1 MALSTV
7 ADPAA
12 RTLTFRL
19 LRGTF
24 LRDFEGSWAVDPD
37 GRGGSRVV
45 HRLAVQPLMPLPPPV
60 AEYTKR
66 IFVQQVEALLQDLAS
81 EVDRCSSGAGGA
93 GGAAAA
99 GAAAGAAD
107 ARRQLVSSSPSPS
120 SSSSSSSR

>member
-1 MALSTV
+1 MALSTA

-24 LRDFEGSWAVDPD
+24 LRDFEGSWAVAPDPC
-37 GRGGSRVV
+37 GGGGSRVV

-66 IFVQQVEALLQDLAS
+66 IFVQQVEALLQDLAT
-81 EVDRCSSGAGGA
+81 EVERCSSRGAGT
-93 GGAAAA
+93 
-99 GAAAGAAD
+99 AD
-107 ARRQLVSSSPSPS
+107 ARQLVSSTASASSSSPS
-120 SSSSSSSR
+120 SSSH